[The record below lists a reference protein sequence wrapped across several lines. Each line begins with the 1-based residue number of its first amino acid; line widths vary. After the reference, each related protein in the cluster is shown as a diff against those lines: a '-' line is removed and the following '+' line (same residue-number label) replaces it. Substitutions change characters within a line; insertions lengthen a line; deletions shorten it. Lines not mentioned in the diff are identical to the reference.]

1 MMVSSNKTNMLFG
14 QMFFVFGIGTTVIGG
29 AKAPE
34 AGATWPDTLPVF
46 LVGAVLAIVG
56 IVLWRK
62 ATSALKQEAGEAG
75 ENEHDALA
83 LLNGLQEP
91 LAELRKASGNLDS
104 ATLLSRV
111 DSLLDGYVLPM
122 GETRQQFIDRFG
134 MEKGAEIL
142 VTLAFGERML
152 NRVWSAAA
160 DGHLPE
166 ALSSLEESGDAF
178 IEAAGLAA

>member
-1 MMVSSNKTNMLFG
+1 MANSDKRNMLFG
-14 QMFFVFGIGTTVIGG
+14 QIFFVFGIGTTVIGG

-34 AGATWPDTLPVF
+34 AGSTWPDTLPVF
-46 LVGAVLAIVG
+46 LVGGIVAIVG
-56 IVLWRK
+56 IILWRK
-62 ATSALKQEAGEAG
+62 ATTALKEQGG
-75 ENEHDALA
+75 ENAGMDHDALA
-83 LLNGLQEP
+83 LLNGMQEP
-91 LAELRKASGNLDS
+91 LAALRKDSGTLDS

-111 DSLLDGYVLPM
+111 DTILDRFILPM

-166 ALSSLEESGDAF
+166 ALASLEESGDAF
-178 IEAAGLAA
+178 VEAAGMLP